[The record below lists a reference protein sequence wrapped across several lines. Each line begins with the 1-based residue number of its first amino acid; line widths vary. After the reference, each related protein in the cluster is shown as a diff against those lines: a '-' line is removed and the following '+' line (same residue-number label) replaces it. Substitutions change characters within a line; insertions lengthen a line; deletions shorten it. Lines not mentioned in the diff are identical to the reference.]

1 MEQAMRNEAQLKK
14 ETLKARQEANRKKR
28 EENEKKAEVVQL
40 VSLKPFNLVCFPVS
54 NKINFL

>member
-40 VSLKPFNLVCFPVS
+40 VSLRPFNLAS
-54 NKINFL
+54 ISR